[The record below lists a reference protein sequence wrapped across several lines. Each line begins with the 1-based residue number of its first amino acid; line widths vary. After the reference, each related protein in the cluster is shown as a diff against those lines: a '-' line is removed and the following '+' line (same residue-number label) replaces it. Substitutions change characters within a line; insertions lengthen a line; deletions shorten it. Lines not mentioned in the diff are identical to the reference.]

1 MPAKLNK
8 KNPNNVIFKKTF
20 ECEDSGADRLSFIIF
35 IFKYW
40 IYEITAQYFLMQ

>member
-20 ECEDSGADRLSFIIF
+20 ECEDSGAERLSFMVLFLNIGYAKLLYSIF
-35 IFKYW
+35 
-40 IYEITAQYFLMQ
+40 